1 MLCSL
6 FLFYFKYLKAKTNVA
21 DTNEWILGA
30 SKNDIIRMCIF
41 KQQSILFRVCQNTLQ
56 VNTHIDICKCY
67 FLKKKK
73 IYLERHLI
81 VYGYCHNSDVTIN
94 TWSDCWVF
102 SVALLGKKKNPFT
115 LITSFS
121 QVKIRNIWQNFFF
134 LSGIWFFERL
144 AIMFRYDIQLFK
156 QNAL

>member
-6 FLFYFKYLKAKTNVA
+6 FLFYFKFLKAKTNVA
-21 DTNEWILGA
+21 TNKDTNEWILGA
-30 SKNDIIRMCIF
+30 SKNDIIRMCIL

-73 IYLERHLI
+73 IYLERHFL
-81 VYGYCHNSDVTIN
+81 VYGYCHNSDVRIN

-102 SVALLGKKKNPFT
+102 SVALLGKKKTFT
-115 LITSFS
+115 FITSLS
-121 QVKIRNIWQNFFF
+121 QVKIRNIWQNFFLSETWF
-134 LSGIWFFERL
+134 LERL
-144 AIMFRYDIQLFK
+144 AIMFRYNI
-156 QNAL
+156 

>member
-41 KQQSILFRVCQNTLQ
+41 KQQSSLFRVCQNTLQ

-81 VYGYCHNSDVTIN
+81 VYGYCHNSDVRIN

-102 SVALLGKKKNPFT
+102 SVALLGKKKNVYIYNLSLPGENKKYLTKLF
-115 LITSFS
+115 F
-121 QVKIRNIWQNFFF
+121 IRNLVF
-134 LSGIWFFERL
+134 GEAR
-144 AIMFRYDIQLFK
+144 DHV
-156 QNAL
+156 

>member
-6 FLFYFKYLKAKTNVA
+6 FLFYFKFLKAKTNVA
-21 DTNEWILGA
+21 TNKDTNEWILGA

-81 VYGYCHNSDVTIN
+81 VYGYCHNSDVRIN

-102 SVALLGKKKNPFT
+102 SVALLGKKKKTFT
-115 LITSFS
+115 LITSLS
-121 QVKIRNIWQNFFF
+121 QVKIRNIWQNFFLSETWF
-134 LSGIWFFERL
+134 LERL
-144 AIMFRYDIQLFK
+144 AIMFRYNI
-156 QNAL
+156 

>member
-1 MLCSL
+1 
-6 FLFYFKYLKAKTNVA
+6 
-21 DTNEWILGA
+21 
-30 SKNDIIRMCIF
+30 MCIL

-81 VYGYCHNSDVTIN
+81 VYGYCHNSDVRIN

-102 SVALLGKKKNPFT
+102 SVALLGKKKTPFT

-134 LSGIWFFERL
+134 YQESGFLRGSRSCL
-144 AIMFRYDIQLFK
+144 DIIFNCLNRTRFTCTAFVLYVK
-156 QNAL
+156 F

>member
-73 IYLERHLI
+73 IYLERRLI
-81 VYGYCHNSDVTIN
+81 VYGYCHNSDVRIN

-102 SVALLGKKKNPFT
+102 SVALLGKKKPVYIDNLFLPGENKKYLTKLF
-115 LITSFS
+115 FF
-121 QVKIRNIWQNFFF
+121 IRNLVFW
-134 LSGIWFFERL
+134 EAR
-144 AIMFRYDIQLFK
+144 DHV
-156 QNAL
+156 